1 VSGQARARR
10 PIRPRAAATIRNA
23 AWAAALLIVA
33 TLALASARAQAA
45 VVFRDGWMRP
55 VEAGDAAAEAYVD
68 VKADAAL
75 AIVGARTDIAR
86 RVDFVAAAGTP
97 RPAGRAWRI
106 APGETLRFAR
116 KGNVLALA
124 GVTRSATTG
133 DTVEIVFTFEDAE
146 GRRFDARAPIV
157 VRGLRPP
164 APN

>member
-1 VSGQARARR
+1 VSGRIRARR
-10 PIRPRAAATIRNA
+10 PIRPRAAAAIRHGA
-23 AWAAALLIVA
+23 HAAALLIVA
-33 TLALASARAQAA
+33 TLALANAAAQAA

-55 VEAGDAAAEAYVD
+55 IEAGAAAAEAYVD
-68 VKADAAL
+68 VAADAAL
-75 AIVGARTDIAR
+75 TIVGARTDIAR
-86 RVDFVAAAGTP
+86 RVDLVAAAGTP

-124 GVTRSATTG
+124 GVTRSATNG